1 MEDPR
6 KSNGVSAFTHFQP
19 VVFSNPVIPKPTPG
33 LGCIASP
40 HTSGGGYS
48 IDYSPLPSG
57 WTAELLTIT
66 GPKSAVLASPSL
78 SPIEVVRGKPPTSPA
93 GTAPSGTSTPTSN
106 TPLPTT
112 DTTAPGTA
120 SLTSS
125 GGYSEALGSGYTAS
139 GSLELGSVQHA
150 APNLRVGNVV
160 LGAACT
166 VNNETD
172 AVVPWTLTITN
183 TTASFSLTGLGA
195 TALLVGPDGTS
206 GISGGS
212 YEYVVNGQ
220 PQCADQATSDNG
232 GAGSAAWEINGL
244 EPQQSLTLAG
254 FEIIPNYY
262 SPANPNGAGL
272 SGYSLEVGTGLQSS
286 GEILN
291 SRASRGI

>member
-1 MEDPR
+1 MELFQLRIWRPHRRMHRGRSARATAFPR
-6 KSNGVSAFTHFQP
+6 SPTF
-19 VVFSNPVIPKPTPG
+19 NPSCSRTP
-33 LGCIASP
+33 SSQSRP
-40 HTSGGGYS
+40 RV
-48 IDYSPLPSG
+48 
-57 WTAELLTIT
+57 
-66 GPKSAVLASPSL
+66 SAVLQAPTRPVVDTALTTRLSRLAGQLALNDHGSQIGSPRVAVPESNR
-78 SPIEVVRGKPPTSPA
+78 SRAWQAADVSS

-220 PQCADQATSDNG
+220 PQCADQTTSDNG
-232 GAGSAAWEINGL
+232 APGAPLGKS
-244 EPQQSLTLAG
+244 T
-254 FEIIPNYY
+254 
-262 SPANPNGAGL
+262 
-272 SGYSLEVGTGLQSS
+272 V
-286 GEILN
+286 LN
-291 SRASRGI
+291 LSRA